1 MCLLGRHGAG
11 TTLII
16 DSLQIL
22 AGGRFS
28 KDMIR
33 TGEPSSFVELSLFLP
48 NRGYED
54 NTVIISR
61 ETNLSGK
68 NICKIDGRLATVSE
82 LRNFMKDIID
92 IHRSK

>member
-1 MCLLGRHGAG
+1 
-11 TTLII
+11 
-16 DSLQIL
+16 
-22 AGGRFS
+22 
-28 KDMIR
+28 MIR

-68 NICKIDGRLATVSE
+68 NICKINGRLATVSE